1 MFELLFNYP
10 LIIWREA
17 TLVFDTSWPP
27 WLLVA
32 LGLLMALAILASV
45 WSRSLGVARK
55 ITVWALQSVAASVV
69 LFMLWQPNLLVA
81 ISERGENTVAW
92 VVDNSNSMLR
102 ADVGTVGQGDSPLT
116 RFVAAGNAVEKMSKS
131 EASEFSADLYTLG
144 KELKNIDSLAELRSA
159 PMSAK
164 TNLADGL
171 TVLLNTVNDTAL
183 AAVVLLSDGADN
195 AQQIDSDWWRKL
207 QAAGVP
213 VHTVG

>member
-144 KELKNIDSLAELRSA
+144 KELKNIDSL
-159 PMSAK
+159 
-164 TNLADGL
+164 
-171 TVLLNTVNDTAL
+171 
-183 AAVVLLSDGADN
+183 
-195 AQQIDSDWWRKL
+195 
-207 QAAGVP
+207 
-213 VHTVG
+213 